1 MNPIRLLVDSFA
13 DADEFN
19 AQMTNAREIV
29 SRLDPER
36 FHVSMFLC
44 GEPHSILAGRSGTRF
59 IHLKQRGQTFRIFPE
74 FMWGHHDILFYLK
87 ASPAAKFYL
96 HLRTGSPRRSVV
108 IGSVESQSDLFQDET
123 VKEEQI
129 RLWERTI
136 LRADFLFSNSS
147 SVRASLQKHY
157 GLQSEVIPTGVNTK
171 IFTPD
176 WDRAPNPRPQVLF
189 VGSLRRFKGPQL
201 LVEAASRFPEADF
214 VIVGNGPL
222 APELRRQVHDRRLA
236 NCELT
241 GTLCGPDLLA
251 RYRQADIFLF
261 PSHWEGSPKVILEA
275 AACGLPVLARSDYE
289 PETVLH
295 GRTGYLG
302 ASAVELLEF
311 LGTLLAN
318 AELRRK
324 MGRAGRELSELFDWD
339 PIARRWEE
347 VFLRETAKLR
357 GQS

>member
-1 MNPIRLLVDSFA
+1 MKPIRLLVDSFA

-44 GEPHSILAGRSGTRF
+44 REPHSTLAARSGTRF
-59 IHLKQRGQTFRIFPE
+59 IHLRQSGQTFRIFPE
-74 FMWGHHDILFYLK
+74 FMLGRHDILFYLK

-96 HLRTGSPRRSVV
+96 RLRTTWPRCSVV
-108 IGSVESQSDLFQDET
+108 IGSVESQSDLLQDET

-129 RLWERTI
+129 RLWERTV
-136 LRADFLFSNSS
+136 LRGDLLFSNSP

-157 GLQSEVIPTGVNTK
+157 GLESQVIPTGVNTK
-171 IFTPD
+171 FFTPD
-176 WDRAPNPRPQVLF
+176 WDRAANPRLRVLF

-201 LVEAASRFPEADF
+201 LVEAASRFPQADF

-222 APELRRQVHDRRLA
+222 APELRRQVQERQLA

-241 GTLCGPDLLA
+241 GTLHGPDLLA
-251 RYRQADIFLF
+251 QYRQADIFLF

-275 AACGLPVLARSDYE
+275 AACGLPVLARRDYE
-289 PETVLH
+289 PITVVH

-302 ASAVELLEF
+302 ASASELLEH
-311 LGTLLAN
+311 LRALLVN

-324 MGRAGRELSELFDWD
+324 MGRAGRELSEQFDWD
-339 PIARRWEE
+339 PITRRWEE
-347 VFLRETAKLR
+347 VFLREAAKLR
-357 GQS
+357 GRP